1 MTKLRLAMQSAAIVN
16 ADPNLMLRV
25 ADATLRLS
33 NADAYA
39 TAIAAIY
46 EPQTRMLTFASAGHP
61 GPILRKADGVLE
73 ELASSGSMVGL
84 RTGDETET
92 CAITIPSGST
102 LVFYTDG
109 LVEIVRDTDE
119 GSRRL
124 NKALRACDLLRAVRP
139 AEAIVDAVLGAD
151 QARDD
156 IAVLVVTFV

>member
-1 MTKLRLAMQSAAIVN
+1 
-16 ADPNLMLRV
+16 MLRV

-39 TAIAAIY
+39 TAIAAVY
-46 EPQTRMLTFASAGHP
+46 EPETRRLTFASAGHP
-61 GPILRKADGVLE
+61 GPMLRRADGALE

-84 RTGDETET
+84 RNGEENET
-92 CAITIPSGST
+92 CTVTIPPGAT

-109 LVEIVRDTDE
+109 LIEVVRDTDE

-124 NKALRACDLLRAVRP
+124 NDALRADDLLRAGQP
-139 AEAIVDAVLGAD
+139 AQAIVDAVLGANE
-151 QARDD
+151 ARDD